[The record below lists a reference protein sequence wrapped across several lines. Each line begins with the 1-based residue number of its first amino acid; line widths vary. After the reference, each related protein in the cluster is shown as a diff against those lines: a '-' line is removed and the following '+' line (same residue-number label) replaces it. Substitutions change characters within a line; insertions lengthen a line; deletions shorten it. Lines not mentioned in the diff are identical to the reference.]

1 MNKGTSQPSYYAVAE
16 SPEFRQRQKFSF
28 WLTLH
33 DIIVVDMEVRMTL
46 VRKVELARKL
56 GVSKAYISKLIKQ
69 GRLIDQNGLV
79 DDEEIIRWRHL
90 KEQLLEAKLQNEIL
104 KGDLLRAMVK
114 EKMSKL
120 IPASAMRE
128 CLERKGKQIREAML
142 QIPTKLSDTLARSD
156 KRTIHKLLLDE
167 IRATL
172 LRLCGNK

>member
-1 MNKGTSQPSYYAVAE
+1 MA
-16 SPEFRQRQKFSF
+16 
-28 WLTLH
+28 
-33 DIIVVDMEVRMTL
+33 L

-79 DDEEIIRWRHL
+79 DDEPIIQWRNL
-90 KEQLLEAKLQNEIL
+90 REQLLKAKLQNEIL
-104 KGDLLRAMVK
+104 KGDLLRATVK
-114 EKMSKL
+114 EKMSKF
-120 IPASAMRE
+120 IPASSMKE

-156 KRTIHKLLLDE
+156 ERTIHKLLSDE

-172 LRLCGNK
+172 LKLCENK